1 MSKLGSNQVVD
12 HTKLNHHDVVMGHLF
27 FFFFL
32 NLRSHKSSNYSME
45 KTSPSAQEQLPK

>member
-12 HTKLNHHDVVMGHLF
+12 HTKLNHHDVVMGHL
-27 FFFFL
+27 FFL